1 MTRFLPFVQDE
12 EDIMDKFVDHVHLLC
27 SQHVPRFARKFP
39 GPWDP

>member
-1 MTRFLPFVQDE
+1 VQDE

-27 SQHVPRFARKFP
+27 SQHVPGFARKFP